1 MQNAYDV
8 IVVGAGHAGVEAS
21 FAAAQMGS
29 RVLLLCTNLNCI
41 AMMPCNPSV
50 GGPGKGHLVREIHAL
65 GGKIAGFVDRTYLQI
80 RELNE
85 SRGPAVRAL
94 RAQSDKK
101 LYHLHV
107 KEQIE
112 SQANIHLLQS
122 EVISL
127 SAKGNQITGV
137 ETITGLSF
145 KAPCVVLATG
155 TFLNGKII
163 MGESRVDGGP
173 ANEAASTQL
182 TQSLLQLGIK
192 VHRLQTATPPRIA
205 GHTINFENLREL
217 EGHTNITT
225 FTNQTSHSDQRS
237 CYLTYTNA
245 HTVKIIKKHLD
256 SSPLKIGNI
265 TDKGPKHCPSVD
277 RKVINFPDQDIHQ
290 IFLEPESNL
299 YDEWYLQGLTTSMP
313 TAAQEEIVH
322 SIEGLENA
330 HIVRYGY
337 AIEYDAIRATQLLK
351 TCELKTVKGLFTCGQ
366 INGTS
371 GYEEAAA
378 QGLVAGVNAHR
389 KAHSLPPFVLPVTSS
404 YIGTLIDE
412 LVTNDRDEPLRI
424 TTSSSEFRLHLRSDN
439 AEERLSKIG
448 FELGLVPK
456 ERYQEFLNQA
466 EAIDREMKR
475 LQETILKPT
484 IENNRIL
491 DRLSSTGFRKPLS
504 LSEILSRP
512 ELSYSDLQY
521 FGYDSLSDSTIV
533 NKIEIRLKYHHFLG
547 KLKRR
552 ISYVNDL
559 DEMLLSPTEDY
570 LKLSDSLGY
579 DLCQTLQALV
589 PYSIGQVSR
598 LKGIKSSAV
607 AILIHE
613 LKEGRLTGCS
623 ADA

>member
-1 MQNAYDV
+1 MRYSYDV

-21 FAAAQMGS
+21 FAAANMGS
-29 RVLLLCTNLNCI
+29 KVLLLCTNLNCV

-65 GGKIAGFVDRTYLQI
+65 GGKIASFVDATYLQI

-107 KEQIE
+107 KEEIE
-112 SQANIHLLQS
+112 RNPNIDLLQS
-122 EVISL
+122 EVVSL
-127 SAKGNQITGV
+127 THHRKEITGV
-137 ETITGLSF
+137 ETITGLVF
-145 KAPCVVLATG
+145 KAPCIVLATG

-173 ANEAASTQL
+173 SNESASIKL
-182 TQSLLQLGIK
+182 TQSLIELGIK
-192 VHRLQTATPPRIA
+192 IHRLQTATPPRIA
-205 GHTINFENLREL
+205 GHTINFANLKEL
-217 EGHTNITT
+217 QGHTNIKT
-225 FTNQTSHSDQRS
+225 FTNQSSSSNQRS
-237 CYLTYTNA
+237 CFLTYTNPGTIA
-245 HTVKIIKKHLD
+245 LIKKHLS

-313 TAAQEEIVH
+313 PEAQEEIVH
-322 SIEGLENA
+322 SIEGLEHA

-351 TCELKTVKGLFTCGQ
+351 TCELKNVKGLFTCGQ

-378 QGLVAGVNAHR
+378 QGLIAGINAHQR
-389 KAHSLPPFVLPVTSS
+389 AHNYRPFVLPLTSS
-404 YIGTLIDE
+404 YIATLIDE

-439 AEERLSKIG
+439 AEERLCKIG
-448 FELGLVPK
+448 FDLGLVD
-456 ERYQEFLNQA
+456 ECRYREFLMQS
-466 EAIDREMKR
+466 ETIEEEIER
-475 LQETILKPT
+475 LQTTILNPT
-484 IENNRIL
+484 KEYNHIL
-491 DRLSSTGFRKPLS
+491 EQLGSTGFRKPLS
-504 LSEILSRP
+504 ISEVLSRP
-512 ELSYSDLQY
+512 ELNYSDLIH
-521 FGYDSLSDSTIV
+521 FGYHGLTDSDVI
-533 NKIEIRLKYHHFLG
+533 NKIEIRLKYRHFLN

-559 DEMLLSPTEDY
+559 DNMLLSPNEDY
-570 LKLSDSLGY
+570 FKLSESLGP
-579 DLCQTLQALV
+579 DLCATLQTLV

-598 LKGIKSSAV
+598 LRGIKASEL
-607 AILIHE
+607 AILIHAF
-613 LKEGRLTGCS
+613 KEGKIMGSNTNE
-623 ADA
+623 